1 MKTILIT
8 GIYGHLGNELALT
21 LSKSY
26 KVIGLDYCYRKTHSI
41 NNKFKIYFSSKNE
54 LDVIFK
60 KHKID
65 IIVHTATFYSEIK
78 NELNIVFESNLVF
91 SCKILSLAIKYNV
104 NFFIN
109 TDTVLDRYTNSYSLS
124 KRHFQEWLYF
134 NKNEINIIN
143 LKLEYFYGP
152 KAGENNFIIKMLK
165 TLVLDNQKIPLT
177 KGIQLRN
184 FIYIDDVCSAYQ
196 IVIDKINS
204 FTSSYI
210 DLDVCSNYSISIK
223 NLMLIL
229 KKITKSNAD
238 LNFGIIPYRE
248 NELMMS
254 ISDNTKL
261 SKLGWSPKID
271 LEDGIRKCHLKIN
284 SFKNS

>member
-1 MKTILIT
+1 
-8 GIYGHLGNELALT
+8 
-21 LSKSY
+21 
-26 KVIGLDYCYRKTHSI
+26 
-41 NNKFKIYFSSKNE
+41 
-54 LDVIFK
+54 
-60 KHKID
+60 
-65 IIVHTATFYSEIK
+65 
-78 NELNIVFESNLVF
+78 
-91 SCKILSLAIKYNV
+91 
-104 NFFIN
+104 
-109 TDTVLDRYTNSYSLS
+109 
-124 KRHFQEWLYF
+124 
-134 NKNEINIIN
+134 
-143 LKLEYFYGP
+143 
-152 KAGENNFIIKMLK
+152 MLK

-184 FIYIDDVCSAYQ
+184 FIHIDDVCSAYQ
-196 IVIDKINS
+196 IVINKINS